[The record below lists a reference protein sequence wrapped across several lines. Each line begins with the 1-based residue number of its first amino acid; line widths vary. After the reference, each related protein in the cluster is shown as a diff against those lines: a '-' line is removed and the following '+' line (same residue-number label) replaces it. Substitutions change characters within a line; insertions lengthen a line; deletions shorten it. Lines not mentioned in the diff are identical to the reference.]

1 VRREAVEVVDIRLVL
16 DAGDFVGVRLDASDL
31 LTVVC
36 GRTELAEDIGLT
48 LALALVPVREESV
61 DREVTLAKEAR
72 VINTFFT
79 G

>member
-1 VRREAVEVVDIRLVL
+1 VEREAVEVVDIRLVL
-16 DAGDFVGVRLDASDL
+16 YAGDLVGLRLEASDL

-36 GRTELAEDIGLT
+36 KRTELADDIGLT
-48 LALALVPVREESV
+48 LALTPVPDREESV
-61 DREVTLAKEAR
+61 DQEMTLARDAR